1 MSYLFVFDIGGVVLK
16 SADIFPQICE
26 RLNISRETLNQQGS
40 LIEAMERGL
49 ISSEEFWMIY
59 CERVQCTTVSQN
71 YWKTLFTPEV
81 REDTARLISRV
92 KKAGFRVVAGTNTI
106 DVHYQAH
113 IEHGDYEPFDAVYAS
128 NLIHCV
134 KPRPS
139 FFYHILENDSGAESF
154 DKMIFIDDSPEN
166 VAAAERLGIH
176 GILFTDAES
185 VQKEIERIIGTDL

>member
-1 MSYLFVFDIGGVVLK
+1 MSYLFVFDIGGVVLE
-16 SADIFPQICE
+16 SANILPQICE
-26 RLNISRETLNQQGS
+26 RLNVSREVLDKQSS
-40 LIEAMERGL
+40 LMEAMERGL

-71 YWKTLFTPEV
+71 YWKTLFNPVV
-81 REDTARLISRV
+81 RKDTAQLVSRIRN
-92 KKAGFRVVAGTNTI
+92 AGFRVVAGTNTI

-113 IEHGDYEPFDAVYAS
+113 IEHGDYELFDAVYAS

-154 DKMIFIDDSPEN
+154 DKMIFVDDSPDN
-166 VAAAERLGIH
+166 VAAAIKLGMH

-185 VQKEIERIIGTDL
+185 VQKEIEKIIGTNL

>member
-1 MSYLFVFDIGGVVLK
+1 MSYLFVFDIGGVVLE
-16 SADIFPQICE
+16 SANILPQICE
-26 RLNISRETLNQQGS
+26 RLNVSREVLDKQSS
-40 LIEAMERGL
+40 LMEAMERGL

-71 YWKTLFTPEV
+71 YWKTLFNPVV
-81 REDTARLISRV
+81 RKDTAQLVSRIRN
-92 KKAGFRVVAGTNTI
+92 AGFRVVAGTNTI

-113 IEHGDYEPFDAVYAS
+113 IEHGDYELFDAVYAS

-154 DKMIFIDDSPEN
+154 DKMIFVDDSPEN
-166 VAAAERLGIH
+166 VAAAVKLGMH

-185 VQKEIERIIGTDL
+185 VQREIEKIIGTNL

>member
-1 MSYLFVFDIGGVVLK
+1 MSYLFVFDIGGVVLE
-16 SADIFPQICE
+16 SANILPQICE
-26 RLNISRETLNQQGS
+26 RLNVSREVLDKQSS
-40 LIEAMERGL
+40 LMEAMERGL

-71 YWKTLFTPEV
+71 YWKTLFNPVV
-81 REDTARLISRV
+81 RKDTAQLVSRI

-113 IEHGDYEPFDAVYAS
+113 IEHGDYELFDAVYAS

-154 DKMIFIDDSPEN
+154 DKMIFVDDSPDN
-166 VAAAERLGIH
+166 VAAAVKLGMH

-185 VQKEIERIIGTDL
+185 VQKKIEKIIGTNL

>member
-1 MSYLFVFDIGGVVLK
+1 MSYLFVFDIGGVVLE
-16 SADIFPQICE
+16 SANILPQICE
-26 RLNISRETLNQQGS
+26 RLNVSREVLDKQSS
-40 LIEAMERGL
+40 LMEAMERGL

-71 YWKTLFTPEV
+71 YWKTLFNPVV
-81 REDTARLISRV
+81 RKDTAQLVSRIRN
-92 KKAGFRVVAGTNTI
+92 AGFRVVAGTNTI

-113 IEHGDYEPFDAVYAS
+113 LEHGDYEPFDAVYAS

-154 DKMIFIDDSPEN
+154 DKMIFVDDSPEN
-166 VAAAERLGIH
+166 VAAAVKLGMH

-185 VQKEIERIIGTDL
+185 VQKEIEKIIGTNL

>member
-1 MSYLFVFDIGGVVLK
+1 MSYLFVFDIGGVVLE
-16 SADIFPQICE
+16 SANILPQICE
-26 RLNISRETLNQQGS
+26 RLNVSREVLDKQSS
-40 LIEAMERGL
+40 LMEAMERGL

-71 YWKTLFTPEV
+71 YWKTLFNPVV
-81 REDTARLISRV
+81 RKDTAQLVSRIRN
-92 KKAGFRVVAGTNTI
+92 AGFRVVAGTNTI

-113 IEHGDYEPFDAVYAS
+113 IEHGDYELFDAVYAS

-154 DKMIFIDDSPEN
+154 DKMIFVDDSPDN
-166 VAAAERLGIH
+166 VAAAVKLGMH

-185 VQKEIERIIGTDL
+185 VQKEIEKIIGTNL

>member
-1 MSYLFVFDIGGVVLK
+1 MSYLFVFDIGGVVLE
-16 SADIFPQICE
+16 SANILPQICE
-26 RLNISRETLNQQGS
+26 RLNVSREVLDKQSS
-40 LIEAMERGL
+40 LMEAMERGL

-71 YWKTLFTPEV
+71 YWKTLFNPVV
-81 REDTARLISRV
+81 RKDTAQLVSRIRN
-92 KKAGFRVVAGTNTI
+92 AGFRVVAGTNTI

-113 IEHGDYEPFDAVYAS
+113 LEHGDYELFDAVYAS

-154 DKMIFIDDSPEN
+154 DKMIFVDDSPDN
-166 VAAAERLGIH
+166 VAAAVKLGMH

-185 VQKEIERIIGTDL
+185 VQKEIEKIIGTNL